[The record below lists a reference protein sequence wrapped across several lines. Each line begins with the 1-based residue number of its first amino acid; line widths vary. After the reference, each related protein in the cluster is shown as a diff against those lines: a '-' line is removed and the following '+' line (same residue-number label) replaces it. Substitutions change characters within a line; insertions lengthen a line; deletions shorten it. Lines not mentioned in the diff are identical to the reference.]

1 MNLTDLRTRLI
12 ALSSALAL
20 VAALA
25 CWALTGADSSRL
37 PIVVLAG
44 VVAAL
49 VLFAAPLFL
58 LRASGIPLEAPVNIG
73 IGSAAWALAIGV
85 GCGWPTTEVVSL
97 VIGCGVIA
105 FLLEYARS
113 AFARG

>member
-1 MNLTDLRTRLI
+1 MNLNNPRTRLI
-12 ALSSALAL
+12 ALSSTLAL

-37 PIVVLAG
+37 PVVLLAG

-58 LRASGIPLEAPVNIG
+58 LRDSGIPLEAPVSIG

-85 GCGWPTTEVVSL
+85 GSGWPTTDVIGL
-97 VIGCGVIA
+97 VAGCGVIA
-105 FLLEYARS
+105 FLLEYAR
-113 AFARG
+113 RGFSR